1 MEKNKRKAIKKIE
14 MYLRNYNHYL
24 VGIKNMK
31 EQLDFIM
38 PNMTARYELSEG
50 SSGTFNI
57 SSSTEKYAIDR
68 IESKRALELHESIQ
82 KYELIVNS
90 IDGALKELEPIEK
103 DFINLRY
110 FKLKT
115 IQQTAIDLGYS
126 EKYVF
131 NLRNGIMDKLI
142 ISLKG
147 LLTI

>member
-14 MYLRNYNHYL
+14 MYLRNYNHYI

-31 EQLDFIM
+31 RQLDFIM